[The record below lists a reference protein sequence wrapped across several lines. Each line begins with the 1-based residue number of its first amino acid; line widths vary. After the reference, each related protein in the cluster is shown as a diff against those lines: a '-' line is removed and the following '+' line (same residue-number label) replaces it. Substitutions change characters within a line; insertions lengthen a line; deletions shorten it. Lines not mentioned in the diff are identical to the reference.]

1 MITPGLKVLIWAAL
15 ALAALFAVAAL
26 KLSTERQPA
35 VPLPMDQPQTAEQ
48 RRAEIE
54 EQRAAFRAEAE
65 LNDAFQAE
73 TTAEKMARI
82 KARDE
87 ATREANQ

>member
-1 MITPGLKVLIWAAL
+1 
-15 ALAALFAVAAL
+15 
-26 KLSTERQPA
+26 
-35 VPLPMDQPQTAEQ
+35 MDTPQTAEQ

-65 LNDAFQAE
+65 LADQWAAE
-73 TTAEKMARI
+73 TTAEKLARI

-87 ATREANQ
+87 AARGANR